1 MIIKKD
7 KSEIENYLSDAANY
21 SGYCDAVYFPE
32 NESDIVD
39 ILKNANSKKISVTI
53 SGNGTGLAGG
63 RVPEGG
69 LVIST
74 EKLNSIIELNAEN
87 KFAVVEPGVLLSEF
101 QEECNSKGLLYPPDP
116 TEQNCF
122 IGGTIATNSS
132 GAKTFKYGPTRNFV
146 EELRVV
152 LADGDVLDLQR
163 GDNIADGYKA
173 LVKTV
178 GGKELLLNI
187 PDYTMPGTKHS
198 AGYYCKENMD
208 VIDLFIG
215 SEGTLGVVTKVKLRL
230 VDLAGGFLSS
240 VIFFQ
245 DESNAFEFVNAAR
258 AQSLRSQESGDMQSI
273 NALALEFFDAGSLK
287 YMRED
292 YPNIPSEAAAAI
304 WFEQEAE
311 KNIEDK
317 LIEKWISLAE
327 SCNADLENSWFAVNE
342 SERRVFKD
350 FRHAISR
357 KITEYI
363 NRRGIQKVGTDTA
376 VPDNNFA
383 EYYKYSKNLVRKENI
398 KYIAYGHIGDSHLH
412 INMFPQDEDE
422 YRRAKDIYKKLCN
435 KAVDLHGTISAEHGI
450 GKLKREHLFN
460 MYGEDNIR
468 QMAGLKR
475 NLDPNLILSPGNIID
490 KKYLEKNE

>member
-32 NESDIVD
+32 SESDVID
-39 ILKNANSKKISVTI
+39 ILKNAHSNKTHVTV
-53 SGNGTGLAGG
+53 SGNGTGLTGG

-74 EKLNSIIELNAEN
+74 EKLNSIIQLNLEE
-87 KFAVVEPGVLLSEF
+87 KFALVEPGVLLADF

-146 EELRVV
+146 EELRIV
-152 LADGDVLDLQR
+152 LADGEVLDLKR
-163 GDNIADGYKA
+163 GDNIADGYTAK
-173 LVKTV
+173 VKTV
-178 GGKELLLNI
+178 SGREIVLNI
-187 PDYTMPGTKHS
+187 PNYAMPDTKHS
-198 AGYYCKENMD
+198 AGYYCKKNMD

-215 SEGTLGVVTKVKLRL
+215 SEGTLGVVTKAKLRL

-245 DESNAFEFVNAAR
+245 DESDALKFVNAAR
-258 AQSLRSQESGDMQSI
+258 DQSLKSKQAEDKQSI
-273 NALALEFFDAGSLK
+273 NALALEFFDTGSLK
-287 YMRED
+287 YMQED

-311 KNIEDK
+311 KEFEDK
-317 LIEKWISLAE
+317 LIENWMSLAE
-327 SCNADLENSWFAVNE
+327 SCNADLDNSWFAVNE
-342 SERRVFKD
+342 SERRAFKD
-350 FRHAISR
+350 FRHAISY

-363 NRRGIQKVGTDTA
+363 SRQGIRKVGTDTA
-376 VPDNNFA
+376 VPNSNFA
-383 EYYKYSKNLVRKENI
+383 EYYEYSKNLVRKENI

-412 INMFPQDEDE
+412 MNMLPRDENE
-422 YRRAKDIYKKLCN
+422 YMRAKDIYKKLCS
-435 KAVDLHGTISAEHGI
+435 KAVELNGTISAEHGI
-450 GKLKREHLFN
+450 GKLKREHLYN
-460 MYGEDNIR
+460 MYGEDKIR
-468 QMAGLKR
+468 KMAGLKR
-475 NLDPNLILSPGNIID
+475 ALDPDLILSPGNIFD
-490 KKYLEKNE
+490 SKYLKEK